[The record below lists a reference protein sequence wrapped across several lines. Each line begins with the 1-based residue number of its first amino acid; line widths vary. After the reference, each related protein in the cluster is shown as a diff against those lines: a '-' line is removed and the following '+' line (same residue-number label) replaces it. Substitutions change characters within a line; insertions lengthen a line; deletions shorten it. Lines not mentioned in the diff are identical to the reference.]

1 MKSRIKKGDVV
12 KVIRG
17 NKDDKGKTGKVLE
30 VIRSG
35 QSWRVRVEGLNMEK
49 KHVKPQ
55 RSAKNPEGGIVEG
68 AGSIPIAH
76 VMLMSDKL
84 GRPVRTGAVF
94 TSDGKKER
102 VARGRKVKAEK
113 V

>member
-1 MKSRIKKGDVV
+1 VKTKIKKGDLV
-12 KVIRG
+12 KVISG
-17 NKDDKGKTGKVLE
+17 SHKGEQGRVLE
-30 VIRSG
+30 VLREG
-35 QSWRVRVEGLNMEK
+35 QRVRIENVNTIK
-49 KHVKPQ
+49 RHIKPQ
-55 RSAKNPEGGIVEG
+55 RNPKHPEGGIVEG
-68 AGSIPIAH
+68 AGSVAIAS
-76 VMLMSDKL
+76 VMVVSEKL